1 MKSMVVH
8 GSIILC
14 TYLLLSKGGFYL
26 MCKEKRR
33 IFEDIE
39 LLEGEEV
46 SEETLVELSDGK
58 GEDNE

>member
-1 MKSMVVH
+1 MS
-8 GSIILC
+8 
-14 TYLLLSKGGFYL
+14 
-26 MCKEKRR
+26 EERR

>member
-26 MCKEKRR
+26 MSEERR